1 MKKFLILTLIL
12 LSFSVAFSQDQD
24 YAVVTKDD
32 FTFSWRVVD
41 GTMDIILEA
50 PTTGWISV
58 GFDPTK
64 KMKDANYIIGSVD
77 KNGEVTIQDNFGT
90 GPISHKPD
98 EKLGGV
104 DNVANKFGEEKD
116 GKTTLKFSIPLDS
129 KDKFDVVL
137 NPGKH
142 TVILASSKSDKL
154 TSKHNKLAKFE
165 IEIK

>member
-1 MKKFLILTLIL
+1 MKRYLILSLIL
-12 LSFSVAFSQDQD
+12 LSFGGAFAQD
-24 YAVVTKDD
+24 YNVVTKND
-32 FTFSWRVVD
+32 FVFSWRVVD

-58 GFDPTK
+58 GFDPSK
-64 KMKDANYIIGSVD
+64 KMKDANFIIGSVD
-77 KNGEVTIQDNFGT
+77 KNGTAMIQDNFGT

-104 DNVANKFGEEKD
+104 DNITNKFGEEKD

-129 KDKFDVVL
+129 KDKFDVAL
-137 NPGKH
+137 NTGKH
-142 TVILASSKSDKL
+142 IVILASSKNDRL